1 MKAKIVITS
10 WVHPTVINRLSEHC
24 IVVANDTK
32 ERLSREEI
40 LKRACDADV
49 IMTFMTDSI
58 DEAFVEACPRL
69 RLIACALK
77 GYDNYDVEACTKR
90 GIWITNVPDLLT
102 IPTAE
107 LTIGLLIGLTRKIL
121 QGDEFV
127 RSGRFEGWRPALY
140 GAGLTG
146 RTLGFIGMGA
156 VAQAI
161 AARLQGYEMNLNYV
175 DIKPLHP
182 ELEGRWSLRR
192 VGMEQLLADS
202 DYVVP
207 MVPYNPDTFHL
218 IDAASIAAMKNGA
231 FLVNACRGSV
241 VDEEAVANALA
252 SGKLAGYAADVFEM
266 EEWARLNRPQDI
278 SERLL
283 MDTERTLFT
292 PHIGSAVDSVRLAIE
307 MEAASN
313 ILQYL
318 NDEIPQ
324 GAINRPLEGVTV

>member
-1 MKAKIVITS
+1 MKPKIVITS
-10 WVHPTVINRLSEHC
+10 WVHPAVINRLSEHC
-24 IVVANDTK
+24 IVVANETK

-58 DEAFVEACPRL
+58 DEGFIEACPRL

-127 RSGRFEGWRPALY
+127 RSGRFEGWRPMLY

-182 ELEGRWSLRR
+182 EFEGRLGLRR

-231 FLVNACRGSV
+231 YLVNACRGSV
-241 VDEEAVANALA
+241 VDEEAVADALA
-252 SGKLAGYAADVFEM
+252 SGKLAGYAADVFEL

>member
-1 MKAKIVITS
+1 MKPKIVITS
-10 WVHPTVINRLSEHC
+10 WVHPAVISRLSEHC
-24 IVVANDTK
+24 IVVANETK

-58 DEAFVEACPRL
+58 DEAFVDACPRL

-127 RSGRFEGWRPALY
+127 RSGRFEGWRPTLY

-182 ELEGRWSLRR
+182 ELEGRLGLRR

-231 FLVNACRGSV
+231 YLVNACRGSV
-241 VDEEAVANALA
+241 VDEEAVADALA
-252 SGKLAGYAADVFEM
+252 SGKLAGYAADVFEL
-266 EEWARLNRPQDI
+266 EEWARLSRPQDI
-278 SERLL
+278 QERLL

-324 GAINRPLEGVTV
+324 GAINRPLEGIAV

>member
-1 MKAKIVITS
+1 MKPKIVITS
-10 WVHPTVINRLSEHC
+10 WVHPAVISRLSEHC
-24 IVVANDTK
+24 IVVANETK

-58 DEAFVEACPRL
+58 DEAFVDACPRL

-127 RSGRFEGWRPALY
+127 RSGRFEGWRPTLY

-182 ELEGRWSLRR
+182 ELEGRLGLRR

-231 FLVNACRGSV
+231 YLVNACRGSV
-241 VDEEAVANALA
+241 VDEEAVADALA
-252 SGKLAGYAADVFEM
+252 SGKLAGYAADVFEL
-266 EEWARLNRPQDI
+266 EEWARLSRPQDI
-278 SERLL
+278 QARLL

-324 GAINRPLEGVTV
+324 GAINRPLEGIAV

>member
-1 MKAKIVITS
+1 
-10 WVHPTVINRLSEHC
+10 LSEHC
-24 IVVANDTK
+24 IVVANETK

-58 DEAFVEACPRL
+58 DEAFVDACPRL

-127 RSGRFEGWRPALY
+127 RSGRFEGWRPTLY

-182 ELEGRWSLRR
+182 ELEGRLGLRR

-231 FLVNACRGSV
+231 YLVNACRGSV
-241 VDEEAVANALA
+241 VDEEAVADALA
-252 SGKLAGYAADVFEM
+252 SGKLAGYAADVFEL
-266 EEWARLNRPQDI
+266 EEWARLSRPQDI
-278 SERLL
+278 QARLL

-324 GAINRPLEGVTV
+324 GAINRPLEGIAV

>member
-1 MKAKIVITS
+1 MKPKIVITS
-10 WVHPTVINRLSEHC
+10 WVHPAVIKRLSEHC
-24 IVVANDTK
+24 IVVANETK
-32 ERLSREEI
+32 ERLAREEI
-40 LKRACDADV
+40 LKRACDAHV

-182 ELEGRWSLRR
+182 EFEGRWGLRR

-231 FLVNACRGSV
+231 YLVNACRGSV
-241 VDEEAVANALA
+241 VDEEAVADALA

-266 EEWARLNRPQDI
+266 EEWARLNRPHDI
-278 SERLL
+278 PVRLL
-283 MDTERTLFT
+283 MDTQRTLFT

-318 NDEIPQ
+318 SDEIPQ
-324 GAINRPLEGVTV
+324 GAINRPLEGVVV